1 MKALLLI
8 LIMIVLSGSDDCE
21 VNNKAT
27 LDGEILQDNP
37 GFSNM
42 SESDKDVI
50 RRLYANPY
58 KSIYNHNNIR

>member
-1 MKALLLI
+1 MKTILLI
-8 LIMIVLSGSDDCE
+8 LIMVVLSGSDDCE

-27 LDGEILQDNP
+27 LDGEIMQDNP

-42 SESDKDVI
+42 SESDKSVI

-58 KSIYNHNNIR
+58 KSVYNTKFIR

>member
-8 LIMIVLSGSDDCE
+8 LIMVVLSGSDDCE

-27 LDGEILQDNP
+27 LDGFIMQDNP

-58 KSIYNHNNIR
+58 KSVYNTKFIR